1 MTHEIFKTGKTDR
14 LSATDKR
21 KISYVVP
28 INLLKRKTKYFFC
41 TFINEKRRIFGRIV
55 EK

>member
-28 INLLKRKTKYFFC
+28 INLLKSKQNIFFAHLLMKKEG
-41 TFINEKRRIFGRIV
+41 FLV
-55 EK
+55 EL